1 MSNKVKTL
9 VFLLADKC
17 TAVDYIEIEVLPTF
31 LSQNI
36 KCRLLGAQLQY
47 VNSCSI
53 VNKRKYIIFSRYSLW
68 IPSCTLHIDLLLG
81 PQIVKANASEYQI
94 SEGTPCHRSS
104 SFEFW
109 ILYGPWY
116 GILIA
121 NVQYKAVLSFSCS
134 MKKDTDLPGFSGTFK
149 WRVFRLS
156 WLITVTSK
164 GNKTQQ
170 TTYFRLSQPR
180 KIARIAFSD

>member
-1 MSNKVKTL
+1 MSNKLKTL

-53 VNKRKYIIFSRYSLW
+53 VNKRKYINFSTYSL
-68 IPSCTLHIDLLLG
+68 CTVHIDLLLG

-94 SEGTPCHRSS
+94 SEGTPCHHSS
-104 SFEFW
+104 YSYFEF
-109 ILYGPWY
+109 
-116 GILIA
+116 
-121 NVQYKAVLSFSCS
+121 C
-134 MKKDTDLPGFSGTFK
+134 MDLGMVS
-149 WRVFRLS
+149 
-156 WLITVTSK
+156 
-164 GNKTQQ
+164 
-170 TTYFRLSQPR
+170 
-180 KIARIAFSD
+180 